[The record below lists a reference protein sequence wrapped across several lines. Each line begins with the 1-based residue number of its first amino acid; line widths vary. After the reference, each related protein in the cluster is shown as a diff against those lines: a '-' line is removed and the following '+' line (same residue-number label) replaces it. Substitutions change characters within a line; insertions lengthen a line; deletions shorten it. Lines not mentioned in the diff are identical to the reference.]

1 MSTDQPADT
10 SLYQVV
16 VNQEGQ
22 YSLWFADRELPPGW
36 SAAGMSGTKDECLAY
51 VEEVWTDMTP
61 VSLRRKESD
70 TT

>member
-1 MSTDQPADT
+1 MALEQPADT

-22 YSLWFADRELPPGW
+22 YSLWFADRELPQGW
-36 SAAGMSGTKDECLAY
+36 SAVGKSGTKDECLAY

-61 VSLRRKESD
+61 ISLRQKSLD
-70 TT
+70 TA